1 MKDNNESP
9 KDNSK
14 ELQDILVLSII
25 SIRIL
30 QEILIKDI
38 S

>member
-1 MKDNNESP
+1 MKP
-9 KDNSK
+9 SK